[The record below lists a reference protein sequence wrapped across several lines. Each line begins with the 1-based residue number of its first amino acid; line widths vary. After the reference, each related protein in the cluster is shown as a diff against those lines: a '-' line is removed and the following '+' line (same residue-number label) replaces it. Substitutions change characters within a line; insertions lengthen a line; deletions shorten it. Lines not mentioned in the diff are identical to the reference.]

1 MKRVIPKV
9 VTMVCIVSMILGL
22 YQPVSVKAY
31 VYQNSEMSN
40 IYVGGIC
47 LIKMGDFIQ
56 ESVNGD
62 TGTAT
67 YDKVNN
73 ILTLDNFTS
82 NFPISIN
89 YLDGITI
96 IIKGNVKIHN
106 TSGTAVIIH
115 QDGPATI
122 IGQDNGSLIIE
133 SGNDYDEGGAGIS
146 CGGSS
151 FNLKDLNLNILST
164 TGGCLGAIDL
174 NVENCNIKAKAYMNQ
189 YMSAESKQYIFDE
202 NLLSAAILIE
212 NINIKNSTI
221 DAEGIRCGIS
231 FDPGFTMDSD
241 AKVTDANGNELYPL
255 YVHLRDRIYTYVH
268 SKQQLSTTYEG
279 YGIAERHVIVKNYHN
294 LTKHEAVT
302 PTCTHGGNIE
312 YYSCASC
319 GTYYSDSAAN
329 NTITY
334 ESALLPANPSNHT
347 PKAAVKENVVNA
359 TKSKT
364 GSYDEVVYCAECNA
378 EISRVKKTIPK
389 LGSEDSNNASNSND
403 SSNNGDSSSSN
414 NNNDSS
420 GNSGDSSSGNNN
432 NQSGTDSGT
441 SSDSTTVSDSTSST
455 KQDTKTTSFRKL
467 MARVTGNTNTSLK
480 LRWNKV
486 KGADGYLIYAKK
498 CASKDSYKKIKTI
511 KKSGT
516 TSYTQKKLKK
526 GTYYQYKVVAYK
538 TKGNKKYI
546 ISTSM
551 PVYAITR
558 GGKYTNPKSVRIIKP
573 DRAKKKSEVIIKKG
587 KKVQLKAN
595 IKKGKQAVKEYRKL
609 SYETSNKKIATVSA
623 KGVIKVVRKGTCYV
637 YIYAQNGVY
646 RKVKVTIS

>member
-31 VYQNSEMSN
+31 AYQNNELSK
-40 IYVGGIC
+40 IYVGGKYI
-47 LIKMGDFIQ
+47 IKMGEYIQ
-56 ESVNGD
+56 STVAGD
-62 TGTAT
+62 KGTAT
-67 YDKVNN
+67 YDVANN
-73 ILTLDNFTS
+73 VLTLDNFETRY
-82 NFPISIN
+82 NININ
-89 YLDGITI
+89 YMDGIKIVVKGTVRIKNSEGAAFI
-96 IIKGNVKIHN
+96 IE
-106 TSGTAVIIH
+106 
-115 QDGPATI
+115 QDGPA
-122 IGQDNGSLIIE
+122 SLVGENAAKIVIE
-133 SGNDYDEGGAGIS
+133 SGNNEKIGGGIRCS
-146 CGGSS
+146 GNNFILKNIDIDILAATSGCIGGI
-151 FNLKDLNLNILST
+151 NLSI
-164 TGGCLGAIDL
+164 
-174 NVENCNIKAKAYMNQ
+174 ENCKIKAKSYVNE
-189 YMSAESKQYIFDE
+189 YMSDQNLQYIL
-202 NLLSAAILIE
+202 NKNIYAAVGAE
-212 NINIKNSTI
+212 KINIKNSTI
-221 DAEGIRCGIS
+221 DAEGVRCGIA
-231 FDPGFTMDSD
+231 FDQSVNMDSD
-241 AKVTDANGNELYPL
+241 ARVTDADGVQLYPIH
-255 YVHLRDRIYTYVH
+255 VHLRDEIDLNLY

-334 ESALLPANPSNHT
+334 ESALLPVNPSNHT
-347 PKAAVKENVVNA
+347 PKAAVKENIVNA
-359 TKSKT
+359 TKNKA

-378 EISRVKKTIPK
+378 EISRVKRTIPK
-389 LGSEDSNNASNSND
+389 LASEDSNNASNSND
-403 SSNNGDSSSSN
+403 SSNNGDSGSSN

-441 SSDSTTVSDSTSST
+441 SSDSTTVSDST
-455 KQDTKTTSFRKL
+455 KRDAKTTSFRKL
-467 MARVTGNTNTSLK
+467 MARVTGNTKTSLK

-498 CASKDSYKKIKTI
+498 CASKGSYKKIKTI
-511 KKSGT
+511 KKKGT

-546 ISTSM
+546 LSTSM
-551 PVYAITR
+551 PVYATTK
-558 GGKYTNPKSVRIIKP
+558 GGKYTNPKSVRITKP

-595 IKKGKQAVKEYRKL
+595 IKKEKQAVKEYRKL

-623 KGVIKVVRKGTCYV
+623 KGVIKGVRKGTCYV
-637 YIYAQNGVY
+637 YVYAQNGVH

>member
-31 VYQNSEMSN
+31 AYQDSEMSN

-47 LIKMGDFIQ
+47 LIKMGKFIQ

-82 NFPISIN
+82 DFPISIN
-89 YLDGITI
+89 HLGGITI
-96 IIKGNVKIHN
+96 IVKGTVKIHN
-106 TSGTAVIIH
+106 TSGTAIRIY
-115 QDGPATI
+115 QTGPATMV
-122 IGQDNGSLIIE
+122 GQDNGELTIE
-133 SGNDYDEGGAGIS
+133 SGMGDDEGGAGMG
-146 CGGSS
+146 CGCSV
-151 FNLKDLNLNILST
+151 FNLKDLKLNILSIN
-164 TGGCLGAIDL
+164 GGCLGTTNL
-174 NVENCNIKAKAYMNQ
+174 NVENCNIKAKSCMNE
-189 YMSAESKQYIFDE
+189 YMSAENKQYIFNE
-202 NLLSAAILIE
+202 NLLSAAILVD

-231 FDPGFTMDSD
+231 FDPGFTKDSD
-241 AKVTDANGNELYPL
+241 AKVTDTSGNPLYPL
-255 YVHLRDRIYTYVH
+255 YVHLRGEIYTYVY

-334 ESALLPANPSNHT
+334 ESVLLPANPSNHT
-347 PKAAVKENVVNA
+347 PGTAEKNILIKA
-359 TKSKT
+359 TKTKT
-364 GSYDEVVYCAECNA
+364 GLYEEIIRCTECG
-378 EISRVKKTIPK
+378 EIISREEKTIPK
-389 LGSEDSNNASNSND
+389 LGSDDSSNSDNANNTND
-403 SSNNGDSSSSN
+403 SSNNGGSNSSSN
-414 NNNDSS
+414 SNNS
-420 GNSGDSSSGNNN
+420 
-432 NQSGTDSGT
+432 SGTDSGT
-441 SSDSTTVSDSTSST
+441 ASDSTTVSDSTSST

-467 MARVTGNTNTSLK
+467 MARVTGNTKTSLK

-498 CASKDSYKKIKTI
+498 CASKGSYKKIKTI
-511 KKSGT
+511 KKKGT

-546 ISTSM
+546 LSTSM
-551 PVYAITR
+551 PVYATTK

-623 KGVIKVVRKGTCYV
+623 KGVIKGVRKGTCYV

-646 RKVKVTIS
+646 RKVKVTIG

>member
-31 VYQNSEMSN
+31 VYQDSEISK
-40 IYVGGIC
+40 IYVGGKYI
-47 LIKMGDFIQ
+47 IKMGEYIQ
-56 ESVNGD
+56 SAVAGD
-62 TGTAT
+62 KGTAT
-67 YDKVNN
+67 YDVANN
-73 ILTLDNFTS
+73 VLTLDNFET
-82 NFPISIN
+82 NYPISIN
-89 YLDGITI
+89 YMDGITV
-96 IIKGNVKIHN
+96 IIKGTVKIHN
-106 TSGTAVIIH
+106 TSGPAFQFYQH
-115 QDGPATI
+115 GPVTI
-122 IGQDNGSLIIE
+122 VGQDNGSLIIE
-133 SGNDYDEGGAGIS
+133 SGNEYDEGGAGIS
-146 CGGSS
+146 CGGSP
-151 FNLKDLNLNILST
+151 FNLKNLSLNILST
-164 TGGCLGAIDL
+164 TGGCIGAIDL

-189 YMSAESKQYIFDE
+189 YMSSEDKQYIFNK

-334 ESALLPANPSNHT
+334 ESALLPVNPSNHT

-389 LGSEDSNNASNSND
+389 LGSEDSSNSDNSND
-403 SSNNGDSSSSN
+403 SSSNSGDSSSSSN
-414 NNNDSS
+414 NNNS
-420 GNSGDSSSGNNN
+420 
-432 NQSGTDSGT
+432 SGTDSGT
-441 SSDSTTVSDSTSST
+441 ASDSTTVSDSTSST

-467 MARVTGNTNTSLK
+467 MARVTSNTNTSLK

-498 CASKDSYKKIKTI
+498 CASKGSYKKIKTI
-511 KKSGT
+511 KKNGT

-546 ISTSM
+546 LSTSM
-551 PVYAITR
+551 PVYATTK
-558 GGKYTNPKSVRIIKP
+558 GGKYTNPKSVRITKP

-595 IKKGKQAVKEYRKL
+595 IEKGKQAVKEYRKL

-623 KGVIKVVRKGTCYV
+623 KGVIKGVRRGTCYV
-637 YIYAQNGVY
+637 YVYAQNGVY
-646 RKVKVTIS
+646 RKVKVTIR

>member
-31 VYQNSEMSN
+31 VYQNSEMSK
-40 IYVGGIC
+40 IYVGGKYI
-47 LIKMGDFIQ
+47 IKMGEYIQ
-56 ESVNGD
+56 STVAGD
-62 TGTAT
+62 KGTAT
-67 YDKVNN
+67 YDVANN
-73 ILTLDNFTS
+73 VLTLDNFET
-82 NFPISIN
+82 NYPISIN
-89 YLDGITI
+89 YMDGITI
-96 IIKGNVKIHN
+96 IIKGTVKIYN
-106 TSGTAVIIH
+106 GGGAAFKIYQNGV
-115 QDGPATI
+115 ATLL
-122 IGQDNGSLIIE
+122 GQDNGKILIH
-133 SGNDYDEGGAGIS
+133 SGNEYNDIGGGIS
-146 CGGSS
+146 CSGEVLYLKNLNFDILAASS
-151 FNLKDLNLNILST
+151 GCIGAINLNI
-164 TGGCLGAIDL
+164 D
-174 NVENCNIKAKAYMNQ
+174 NCNIKAKSYINE
-189 YMSAESKQYIFDE
+189 YMSDQNLQYIL
-202 NLLSAAILIE
+202 NNNIYAAVGAE
-212 NINIKNSTI
+212 KINIKNSTI
-221 DAEGIRCGIS
+221 DAEGVRCGIA
-231 FDPGFTMDSD
+231 FDQSVNMDSD
-241 AKVTDANGNELYPL
+241 ARVTDADGVQLYPIH
-255 YVHLRDRIYTYVH
+255 VHLRDEIDLNLY

-319 GTYYSDSAAN
+319 GTYYSDSAAS
-329 NTITY
+329 NTIAY
-334 ESALLPANPSNHT
+334 ESALLPVNPSNHT
-347 PKAAVKENVVNA
+347 PKAAVKENIVNA
-359 TKSKT
+359 TKSKA

-378 EISRVKKTIPK
+378 EISRVKRTIPK
-389 LGSEDSNNASNSND
+389 LASEDSNNASNSND

-414 NNNDSS
+414 NNNNDSS
-420 GNSGDSSSGNNN
+420 SNSGDSSPSNNN

-441 SSDSTTVSDSTSST
+441 SSDSTTMSDST
-455 KQDTKTTSFRKL
+455 KRDAKTTSFRKL
-467 MARVTGNTNTSLK
+467 MARVTGNTKTSLK

-498 CASKDSYKKIKTI
+498 CASKGSYKKIKTI
-511 KKSGT
+511 KKKGT

-546 ISTSM
+546 LSTSM
-551 PVYAITR
+551 PVYATTK
-558 GGKYTNPKSVRIIKP
+558 GGKYTNPKSVRITKP

-623 KGVIKVVRKGTCYV
+623 KGVIKGVRKGTCYV
-637 YIYAQNGVY
+637 YVYAQNGVY

>member
-31 VYQNSEMSN
+31 VYQDNELSK
-40 IYVGGIC
+40 IYVGGSYI
-47 LIKMGDFIQ
+47 INKGKFVQTTVSGDKGI
-56 ESVNGD
+56 
-62 TGTAT
+62 AT
-67 YDKVNN
+67 YDVVNN
-73 ILTLDNFTS
+73 VLTLDNFES
-82 NFPISIN
+82 NEAININ
-89 YLDGITI
+89 YMDGIQI
-96 IIKGNVKIHN
+96 IVKGTVKINN
-106 TSGTAVIIH
+106 TSGTAFMIY

-122 IGQDNGSLIIE
+122 IGQDNGNLIIK
-133 SGNDYDEGGAGIS
+133 SGNEYDEGGAGIS
-146 CGGSS
+146 GGRST
-151 FNLKDLNLNILST
+151 FTLKNLNLNILST

-174 NVENCNIKAKAYMNQ
+174 NVENCNIKAKAYMNE
-189 YMSAESKQYIFDE
+189 YMSAENKQYIFDG
-202 NLLSAAILIE
+202 NLLSAAILAE

-221 DAEGIRCGIS
+221 DAEGIRCGLS
-231 FDPGFTMDSD
+231 YDPGLTIDSD
-241 AKVTDANGNELYPL
+241 AKVTDVSGNPLYPL
-255 YVHLRDRIYTYVH
+255 YVHLRGEIYTYVH
-268 SKQQLSTTYEG
+268 SRQNLSTTYEG

-334 ESALLPANPSNHT
+334 ESALLPVNPSNHT
-347 PKAAVKENVVNA
+347 PGTAEKNILIKA
-359 TKSKT
+359 TKTKT
-364 GSYDEVVYCAECNA
+364 GLYEEIIRCTECG
-378 EISRVKKTIPK
+378 EIISREEKTIPK
-389 LGSEDSNNASNSND
+389 LGSDDSSNSDNANNTND
-403 SSNNGDSSSSN
+403 SSNNGGSNSSSN
-414 NNNDSS
+414 SNNS
-420 GNSGDSSSGNNN
+420 
-432 NQSGTDSGT
+432 SGTDSGT
-441 SSDSTTVSDSTSST
+441 ASDSTTVSDST
-455 KQDTKTTSFRKL
+455 KRDAKTTSFRKL
-467 MARVTGNTNTSLK
+467 MARVTGNTKTSLK

-498 CASKDSYKKIKTI
+498 CASKGSYKKIKTI
-511 KKSGT
+511 KKKGT

-546 ISTSM
+546 LSTSM
-551 PVYAITR
+551 PVYATTK
-558 GGKYTNPKSVRIIKP
+558 GGKYTNPKSVRITKP

-623 KGVIKVVRKGTCYV
+623 KGVIKGVRKGTCYV

-646 RKVKVTIS
+646 RKVKVTIG

>member
-31 VYQNSEMSN
+31 VYQDNELSK
-40 IYVGGIC
+40 IYVGGSYI
-47 LIKMGDFIQ
+47 INKGKFVQTTVSGDKGI
-56 ESVNGD
+56 
-62 TGTAT
+62 AT
-67 YDKVNN
+67 YDVVNN
-73 ILTLDNFTS
+73 VLTLDNFES
-82 NFPISIN
+82 NEAININ
-89 YLDGITI
+89 YMDGIQI
-96 IIKGNVKIHN
+96 IVKGTVKINN
-106 TSGTAVIIH
+106 TSGTAFMIY

-122 IGQDNGSLIIE
+122 IGQDNGNLIIK
-133 SGNDYDEGGAGIS
+133 SGNEYDEGGAGIS
-146 CGGSS
+146 GGRST
-151 FNLKDLNLNILST
+151 FTLKNLNLNILST

-174 NVENCNIKAKAYMNQ
+174 NVENCNIKAKAYMNE
-189 YMSAESKQYIFDE
+189 YMSAENKQYIFDG
-202 NLLSAAILIE
+202 NLLSAAILAE

-221 DAEGIRCGIS
+221 DAEGIRCGLS
-231 FDPGFTMDSD
+231 YDPGLTIDSD
-241 AKVTDANGNELYPL
+241 AKVTDVSGNPLYPL
-255 YVHLRDRIYTYVH
+255 YVHLRGEIYTYVH
-268 SKQQLSTTYEG
+268 SRQNLSTTYEG

-334 ESALLPANPSNHT
+334 ESVLLPANPSNHT
-347 PKAAVKENVVNA
+347 PGTAEKNILIKA
-359 TKSKT
+359 TKTKT
-364 GSYDEVVYCAECNA
+364 GLYEEIIRCTECG
-378 EISRVKKTIPK
+378 EIISREEKTIPK
-389 LGSEDSNNASNSND
+389 LGSDDSSNSDNANNTND
-403 SSNNGDSSSSN
+403 SSNNGGSNSSSN
-414 NNNDSS
+414 SNNS
-420 GNSGDSSSGNNN
+420 
-432 NQSGTDSGT
+432 SGTDSGT
-441 SSDSTTVSDSTSST
+441 ASDSTTVSDST
-455 KQDTKTTSFRKL
+455 KRDAKTTSFRKL
-467 MARVTGNTNTSLK
+467 MARVTGNTKTSLK

-498 CASKDSYKKIKTI
+498 CASKGSYKKIKTI
-511 KKSGT
+511 KKKGT

-546 ISTSM
+546 LSTSM
-551 PVYAITR
+551 PVYATTK
-558 GGKYTNPKSVRIIKP
+558 GGKYTNPKSVRITKP

-595 IKKGKQAVKEYRKL
+595 IKKGEQAVKEYRKL

-623 KGVIKVVRKGTCYV
+623 KGVIKGVRKGTCYV

-646 RKVKVTIS
+646 RKVKVTIG

>member
-31 VYQNSEMSN
+31 VYQDNELSK
-40 IYVGGIC
+40 IYVGGSYI
-47 LIKMGDFIQ
+47 INKGKFVQTTVSGDKGI
-56 ESVNGD
+56 
-62 TGTAT
+62 AT
-67 YDKVNN
+67 YDVVNN
-73 ILTLDNFTS
+73 VLTLDNFES
-82 NFPISIN
+82 NEAININ
-89 YLDGITI
+89 YMDGIQI
-96 IIKGNVKIHN
+96 IVKGTVKINN
-106 TSGTAVIIH
+106 TSGTAFMIY

-122 IGQDNGSLIIE
+122 IGQDNGNLIIK
-133 SGNDYDEGGAGIS
+133 SGNEYDEGGAGIS
-146 CGGSS
+146 GGRST
-151 FNLKDLNLNILST
+151 FTLKNLNLNILST

-174 NVENCNIKAKAYMNQ
+174 NVENCNIKAKAYMNE
-189 YMSAESKQYIFDE
+189 YMSAENKQYIFDG
-202 NLLSAAILIE
+202 NLLSAAILAE

-221 DAEGIRCGIS
+221 DAEGIRCGLS
-231 FDPGFTMDSD
+231 YDPGLTIDSD
-241 AKVTDANGNELYPL
+241 AKVTDVSGNPLYPL
-255 YVHLRDRIYTYVH
+255 YVHLRGEIYTYVH
-268 SKQQLSTTYEG
+268 SRQNLSTTYEG

-334 ESALLPANPSNHT
+334 ESALLPVNPSNHT
-347 PKAAVKENVVNA
+347 PGTAEKNILIKA
-359 TKSKT
+359 TKTKT
-364 GSYDEVVYCAECNA
+364 GLYEEIIRCTECG
-378 EISRVKKTIPK
+378 EIISREEKTIPK
-389 LGSEDSNNASNSND
+389 LGSDDSSNSDNANNTND
-403 SSNNGDSSSSN
+403 SSNNGGSNSSSN
-414 NNNDSS
+414 SNNS
-420 GNSGDSSSGNNN
+420 
-432 NQSGTDSGT
+432 SGTDSGT
-441 SSDSTTVSDSTSST
+441 ASDSTTVSDST
-455 KQDTKTTSFRKL
+455 KRDAKTTSFRKL
-467 MARVTGNTNTSLK
+467 MARVTGNTKTSLK

-498 CASKDSYKKIKTI
+498 CASKGSYKKIKTI
-511 KKSGT
+511 KKKGT

-546 ISTSM
+546 LSTSM
-551 PVYAITR
+551 PVYATTK

-595 IKKGKQAVKEYRKL
+595 IKKGEQAVKEYRKL

-623 KGVIKVVRKGTCYV
+623 KGVIKGVRKGTCYV

-646 RKVKVTIS
+646 RKVKVTIG

>member
-31 VYQNSEMSN
+31 VYQNSKIST
-40 IYVGGIC
+40 IYIGDTYI
-47 LIKMGDFIQ
+47 IKMGKLIQ
-56 ESVNGD
+56 TSVSGNK
-62 TGTAT
+62 GTAT
-67 YDKVNN
+67 YDAENN
-73 ILTLDNFTS
+73 ILTLDNLEL
-82 NFPISIN
+82 NGNIGIC

-96 IIKGNVKIHN
+96 IIKGTVKICN
-106 TSGTAVIIH
+106 SSGSAFVIE
-115 QDGPATI
+115 QDGNATML
-122 IGQDNGSLIIE
+122 GSQDANLIIDA
-133 SGNDYDEGGAGIS
+133 GNEQKNGAGIRCS
-146 CGGSS
+146 GQE
-151 FNLKDLNLNILST
+151 FKLQNLKMNINSAVGGCIGAINLNI
-164 TGGCLGAIDL
+164 D
-174 NVENCNIKAKAYMNQ
+174 NCNIKAKSYINE
-189 YMSAESKQYIFDE
+189 YMSDQNLQYIL
-202 NLLSAAILIE
+202 NNNIYAAVGAE
-212 NINIKNSTI
+212 KINIKNSTI
-221 DAEGIRCGIS
+221 DAEGVRCGIA
-231 FDPGFTMDSD
+231 FDQSVNMDSD
-241 AKVTDANGNELYPL
+241 ARVTDPDGVQLYPIH
-255 YVHLRDRIYTYVH
+255 VHLRDEIDLNLY

-279 YGIAERHVIVKNYHN
+279 YGIAERHVIIKNYHN
-294 LTKHEAVT
+294 LTKHEAVA

-334 ESALLPANPSNHT
+334 ESALLPVNPSNHT
-347 PKAAVKENVVNA
+347 PKAAVKENIVNA
-359 TKSKT
+359 TKNKA

-378 EISRVKKTIPK
+378 EISRVKRTIPK
-389 LGSEDSNNASNSND
+389 LASEDSNNASNSND
-403 SSNNGDSSSSN
+403 SSNNGDSGSSN

-420 GNSGDSSSGNNN
+420 GNNGDSSSGNNN
-432 NQSGTDSGT
+432 NQSGTDAGT
-441 SSDSTTVSDSTSST
+441 SSDSTTVSDST
-455 KQDTKTTSFRKL
+455 KRDAKTTSFRKL
-467 MARVTGNTNTSLK
+467 MARVTGNTKTSLK

-498 CASKDSYKKIKTI
+498 CASKGSYKKIKTI
-511 KKSGT
+511 KKKGT

-546 ISTSM
+546 LSTSM
-551 PVYAITR
+551 PVYATTK
-558 GGKYTNPKSVRIIKP
+558 GGKYTNPKSVRITKP

-623 KGVIKVVRKGTCYV
+623 KGVIKGVRKGTCYV

>member
-31 VYQNSEMSN
+31 AYQNNELSK
-40 IYVGGIC
+40 IYVGGKYI
-47 LIKMGDFIQ
+47 IKMGEYIQ
-56 ESVNGD
+56 STVAGD
-62 TGTAT
+62 KGTAT
-67 YDKVNN
+67 YDVANN
-73 ILTLDNFTS
+73 VLTLDNFETRY
-82 NFPISIN
+82 NININ
-89 YLDGITI
+89 YMDGIKIVVKGTVRIKNSEGAAFI
-96 IIKGNVKIHN
+96 IE
-106 TSGTAVIIH
+106 
-115 QDGPATI
+115 QDGPA
-122 IGQDNGSLIIE
+122 SLVGENAAKIVIE
-133 SGNDYDEGGAGIS
+133 SGNNEKIGGGIRCS
-146 CGGSS
+146 GNNFILKNIDIDILAATSGCIGGI
-151 FNLKDLNLNILST
+151 NLSI
-164 TGGCLGAIDL
+164 
-174 NVENCNIKAKAYMNQ
+174 ENCKIKAKSYVNE
-189 YMSAESKQYIFDE
+189 YMSDQNLQYIL
-202 NLLSAAILIE
+202 NKNIYAAVGAE
-212 NINIKNSTI
+212 KINIKNSTI
-221 DAEGIRCGIS
+221 DAEGVRCGIA
-231 FDPGFTMDSD
+231 FDQSVNMNSD
-241 AKVTDANGNELYPL
+241 ARVTDADGVQLYPIH
-255 YVHLRDRIYTYVH
+255 VHLRDEIDLNLY

-319 GTYYSDSAAN
+319 GTYYSDSAAS

-334 ESALLPANPSNHT
+334 ESALLPVNPSNHT
-347 PKAAVKENVVNA
+347 PKAAVKENIVNA

-420 GNSGDSSSGNNN
+420 GNSGDSSAGNNN

-441 SSDSTTVSDSTSST
+441 SSDSTTVSDST
-455 KQDTKTTSFRKL
+455 KRDAKTTSFRKL
-467 MARVTGNTNTSLK
+467 MARVAGNTKTSLK

-511 KKSGT
+511 KKKGT

-546 ISTSM
+546 LSTSM
-551 PVYAITR
+551 PVYATTK
-558 GGKYTNPKSVRIIKP
+558 GGKYTNPKSVRITKP

-623 KGVIKVVRKGTCYV
+623 KGVIKGVRKGTCYV
-637 YIYAQNGVY
+637 YVYAQNGVY

>member
-31 VYQNSEMSN
+31 VYQNSEISK
-40 IYVGGIC
+40 IYVGGKYI
-47 LIKMGDFIQ
+47 INKGEYIQSTVAGDK
-56 ESVNGD
+56 
-62 TGTAT
+62 GTAT
-67 YDKVNN
+67 YDVVNN
-73 ILTLDNFTS
+73 VLTLDNFES
-82 NFPISIN
+82 NYPININ
-89 YLDGITI
+89 YMDGIEIVINGT
-96 IIKGNVKIHN
+96 VKLHN
-106 TSGTAVIIH
+106 TSGAAFRIYQH
-115 QDGPATI
+115 GPATMV
-122 IGQDNGSLIIE
+122 GKNSGSFIIE
-133 SGNDYDEGGAGIS
+133 SGNEYDEGGAGMA
-146 CGGSS
+146 CGCSVFS
-151 FNLKDLNLNILST
+151 IKDLNLNISST
-164 TGGCLGAIDL
+164 TGGCIGTTNL

-189 YMSAESKQYIFDE
+189 YMSAENKQYIFDE
-202 NLLSAAILIE
+202 NLLSAAILID

-231 FDPGFTMDSD
+231 FYPGFTIDSD
-241 AKVTDANGNELYPL
+241 AKVTDTSGNPLYPL
-255 YVHLRDRIYTYVH
+255 DVHLRDEIYTYVH
-268 SKQQLSTTYEG
+268 SRQNLSTTYEG

-319 GTYYSDSAAN
+319 GTYYSDSAAS

-389 LGSEDSNNASNSND
+389 LGSEDSSNSE
-403 SSNNGDSSSSN
+403 

-420 GNSGDSSSGNNN
+420 GNGDSNSSGVDSNSSGVDSN
-432 NQSGTDSGT
+432 SSGGTDSGT
-441 SSDSTTVSDSTSST
+441 ASDSTVVSDSTGST
-455 KQDTKTTSFRKL
+455 KQDAKTTSFRKL
-467 MARVTGNTNTSLK
+467 MARVTGNTKTSLK

-498 CASKDSYKKIKTI
+498 CASKGSYKKIKTI
-511 KKSGT
+511 KKKGT

-546 ISTSM
+546 LSTSM
-551 PVYAITR
+551 PVYATTK
-558 GGKYTNPKSVRIIKP
+558 GGKYTNPKSVRITKP

-623 KGVIKVVRKGTCYV
+623 KGVIKGVRKGTCYV
-637 YIYAQNGVY
+637 YVYAQNGVY
-646 RKVKVTIS
+646 RKVKVTIR

>member
-31 VYQNSEMSN
+31 VYQNSEISK
-40 IYVGGIC
+40 IYVGGKYI
-47 LIKMGDFIQ
+47 INKGEYIQSTVAGDK
-56 ESVNGD
+56 
-62 TGTAT
+62 GTAT
-67 YDKVNN
+67 YDVVNN
-73 ILTLDNFTS
+73 VLTLDNFES
-82 NFPISIN
+82 NQPITIN
-89 YLDGITI
+89 YMDGIEI
-96 IIKGNVKIHN
+96 VIKGTVKLYN
-106 TSGTAVIIH
+106 TSGTAFRIY

-122 IGQDNGSLIIE
+122 IGRDNGNLIIE
-133 SGNDYDEGGAGIS
+133 SGNEYDEGGAGIS
-146 CGGSS
+146 CSGTE
-151 FNLKDLNLNILST
+151 FNLKNLNINISST
-164 TGGCLGAIDL
+164 SGGCLGAITL
-174 NVENCNIKAKAYMNQ
+174 NVENCTIKSRAYINQ
-189 YMSAESKQYIFDE
+189 YMSVPEKEYLFNDNI
-202 NLLSAAILIE
+202 SAAVLAE
-212 NINIKNSTI
+212 RMNIKNSTI
-221 DAEGIRCGIS
+221 DADGMRCGIA
-231 FDPGFTMDSD
+231 FDQFMNLDSD
-241 AKVTDANGNELYPL
+241 ARVTDVNGTQLYPI
-255 YVHLRDRIYTYVH
+255 YVHLRDNIYLNLY

-279 YGIAERHVIVKNYHN
+279 YGVAEQRVIIKNYHN

-378 EISRVKKTIPK
+378 EISRVKRTIPK

-403 SSNNGDSSSSN
+403 SSNNGDSGSSN

-420 GNSGDSSSGNNN
+420 SNSGDSSSGNNN
-432 NQSGTDSGT
+432 NQSGTDAGT
-441 SSDSTTVSDSTSST
+441 SSDSTTVSDST
-455 KQDTKTTSFRKL
+455 KRDAKTTSFRKL
-467 MARVTGNTNTSLK
+467 MARVTGNTKTSLK

-498 CASKDSYKKIKTI
+498 CASKGSYKKIKTI
-511 KKSGT
+511 KKKGT

-546 ISTSM
+546 LSTSM
-551 PVYAITR
+551 PVYATTK

-609 SYETSNKKIATVSA
+609 SYETNNKKIATVSA
-623 KGVIKVVRKGTCYV
+623 KGVIKGVRKGTCYV
-637 YIYAQNGVY
+637 YVYAQNGVY

>member
-31 VYQNSEMSN
+31 VYQDNELSK
-40 IYVGGIC
+40 IYVGGSYI
-47 LIKMGDFIQ
+47 INKGKFVQTTVSGDKGI
-56 ESVNGD
+56 
-62 TGTAT
+62 AT
-67 YDKVNN
+67 YDVVNN
-73 ILTLDNFTS
+73 VLTLDNFES
-82 NFPISIN
+82 NEAININ
-89 YLDGITI
+89 YMDGIQI
-96 IIKGNVKIHN
+96 IVKGTVKINN
-106 TSGTAVIIH
+106 TSGTAFMIY

-122 IGQDNGSLIIE
+122 IGQDNGNLIIK
-133 SGNDYDEGGAGIS
+133 SGNEYDEGGAGIS
-146 CGGSS
+146 GGRST
-151 FNLKDLNLNILST
+151 FTLKNLNLNILST

-174 NVENCNIKAKAYMNQ
+174 NVENCNIKAKAYMNE
-189 YMSAESKQYIFDE
+189 YMSAENKQYIFDG
-202 NLLSAAILIE
+202 NLLSAAILAE

-221 DAEGIRCGIS
+221 DAEGIRCGLS
-231 FDPGFTMDSD
+231 YDPGLTIDSD
-241 AKVTDANGNELYPL
+241 AKVTDVSGNPLYPL
-255 YVHLRDRIYTYVH
+255 YVHLRGEIYTYVH
-268 SKQQLSTTYEG
+268 SRQNLSTTYEG

-334 ESALLPANPSNHT
+334 ESVLLPANPSNHT
-347 PKAAVKENVVNA
+347 PGTAEKNILIKA
-359 TKSKT
+359 TKTKT
-364 GSYDEVVYCAECNA
+364 GLYEEIIRCTECG
-378 EISRVKKTIPK
+378 EIISREEKTIPK
-389 LGSEDSNNASNSND
+389 LGSDDSSNSDNANNTND
-403 SSNNGDSSSSN
+403 SSNNGGSNSSSN
-414 NNNDSS
+414 SNNS
-420 GNSGDSSSGNNN
+420 
-432 NQSGTDSGT
+432 SGTDSGT
-441 SSDSTTVSDSTSST
+441 ASDSTTVSDST
-455 KQDTKTTSFRKL
+455 KRDAKTTSFRKL
-467 MARVTGNTNTSLK
+467 MARVTGNTKTSLK

-498 CASKDSYKKIKTI
+498 CASKGSYKKIKTI
-511 KKSGT
+511 KKKGT

-546 ISTSM
+546 LSTSM
-551 PVYAITR
+551 PVYATTK

-623 KGVIKVVRKGTCYV
+623 KGVIKGVRKGTCYV

-646 RKVKVTIS
+646 RKVKVTIG

>member
-31 VYQNSEMSN
+31 VYQNSKIST
-40 IYVGGIC
+40 IYIGDTYI
-47 LIKMGDFIQ
+47 IKMGKLIQ
-56 ESVNGD
+56 TSVSGNK
-62 TGTAT
+62 GTAT
-67 YDKVNN
+67 YDAENN
-73 ILTLDNFTS
+73 ILTLDNLEL
-82 NFPISIN
+82 NGNIGIC

-96 IIKGNVKIHN
+96 IIKGTVKICN
-106 TSGTAVIIH
+106 SSGSAFVIE
-115 QDGPATI
+115 QDGNATML
-122 IGQDNGSLIIE
+122 GSQDANLIIDA
-133 SGNDYDEGGAGIS
+133 GNEQKNGAGIRCS
-146 CGGSS
+146 GQE
-151 FNLKDLNLNILST
+151 FKLQNLKMNINSAVGGCIGAINLNI
-164 TGGCLGAIDL
+164 D
-174 NVENCNIKAKAYMNQ
+174 NCNIKAKSYINE
-189 YMSAESKQYIFDE
+189 YMSDQNLQYIL
-202 NLLSAAILIE
+202 NNNIYAAVGAE
-212 NINIKNSTI
+212 KINIKNSTI
-221 DAEGIRCGIS
+221 DAEGVRCGIA
-231 FDPGFTMDSD
+231 FDQSVNMDSD
-241 AKVTDANGNELYPL
+241 ARVTDADGVQLYPIH
-255 YVHLRDRIYTYVH
+255 VHLRDEIDLNLY

-279 YGIAERHVIVKNYHN
+279 YGIAERHVIIKNYHN
-294 LTKHEAVT
+294 LTKHEAVA

-334 ESALLPANPSNHT
+334 ESALLPVNPSNHT
-347 PKAAVKENVVNA
+347 PKAAVKENIVNA

-403 SSNNGDSSSSN
+403 SSNNGDSGSSN

-420 GNSGDSSSGNNN
+420 GNNGDSSSGNNN
-432 NQSGTDSGT
+432 NQSGTDAGT
-441 SSDSTTVSDSTSST
+441 SSDSTTVSDST
-455 KQDTKTTSFRKL
+455 KRDAKTTSFRKL
-467 MARVTGNTNTSLK
+467 MARVTGNTKTSLK

-498 CASKDSYKKIKTI
+498 CASKGSYKKIKTI
-511 KKSGT
+511 KKKGT

-546 ISTSM
+546 LSTSM
-551 PVYAITR
+551 PVYATTK
-558 GGKYTNPKSVRIIKP
+558 GGKYTNPKSVRITKP

-623 KGVIKVVRKGTCYV
+623 KGVIKGVRKGTCYV

>member
-31 VYQNSEMSN
+31 AYQNSEMSK
-40 IYVGGIC
+40 IYVNDKYI
-47 LIKMGDFIQ
+47 IKMGEYIQ
-56 ESVNGD
+56 STVTGD
-62 TGTAT
+62 KGTAT
-67 YDKVNN
+67 YDVVNN
-73 ILTLDNFTS
+73 VLTLDNFES
-82 NFPISIN
+82 NFPIRIN

-96 IIKGNVKIHN
+96 IVKGTVKLYN
-106 TSGTAVIIH
+106 KSGAAFRIY
-115 QDGPATI
+115 QDGPVTI
-122 IGQDNGSLIIE
+122 MGQNNAKLLIE
-133 SGNDYDEGGAGIS
+133 SCYEYDEGGSGIN
-146 CGGSS
+146 CGGSELT
-151 FNLKDLNLNILST
+151 LKNLNLDIVTSS
-164 TGGCLGAIDL
+164 GGCLGALTL
-174 NVENCNIKAKAYMNQ
+174 NIENCNIKAKAYVNQ
-189 YMSAESKQYIFDE
+189 YMSAAERQYIL
-202 NLLSAAILIE
+202 NKNISAAVLAE
-212 NINIKNSTI
+212 RMNIKNSTI
-221 DAEGIRCGIS
+221 DADGMRCGIA
-231 FDPGFTMDSD
+231 FDQFMNLDSD
-241 AKVTDANGNELYPL
+241 ARVTDVNGTQLYPI
-255 YVHLRDRIYTYVH
+255 YVHLRDNIYLNLY

-279 YGIAERHVIVKNYHN
+279 YGVAEQRVIIKNYHN

-319 GTYYSDSAAN
+319 GTYYSDSAAS

-334 ESALLPANPSNHT
+334 ESALLPVNPSNHT
-347 PKAAVKENVVNA
+347 PKAAVKENIVNA

-389 LGSEDSNNASNSND
+389 LGSEDSNNASNSNN

-414 NNNDSS
+414 NNNNDSS
-420 GNSGDSSSGNNN
+420 SNSGDSSPSNNN

-441 SSDSTTVSDSTSST
+441 SSDSTTMSDST
-455 KQDTKTTSFRKL
+455 KRDAKTTSFRNL
-467 MARVTGNTNTSLK
+467 MARVTGNTKTSLK

-498 CASKDSYKKIKTI
+498 CASKGSYKKIKTI
-511 KKSGT
+511 KKKGT

-551 PVYAITR
+551 PVYATTR
-558 GGKYTNPKSVRIIKP
+558 GGKYTNPKSVRITKP

-623 KGVIKVVRKGTCYV
+623 KGVIKGVRKGTCYV
-637 YIYAQNGVY
+637 YVYAQNGVY

>member
-96 IIKGNVKIHN
+96 IIRGNVKIHN
-106 TSGTAVIIH
+106 TSGTAFRIY

-122 IGQDNGSLIIE
+122 IGQNNGNFVIE
-133 SGNDYDEGGAGIS
+133 SGNEYDEGGAGIN
-146 CGGSS
+146 CGGTSL
-151 FNLKDLNLNILST
+151 NLKDLSLNIIATSGGCIGALNLNI
-164 TGGCLGAIDL
+164 
-174 NVENCNIKAKAYMNQ
+174 ENCNIKAKSYINQ
-189 YMSAESKQYIFDE
+189 YMSAPEKKYIFDKDI
-202 NLLSAAILIE
+202 SASIVAE
-212 NINIKNSTI
+212 SVNIKNSTV
-221 DAEGIRCGIS
+221 DAEGPRCAIAY
-231 FDPGFTMDSD
+231 DPGFAMDSD
-241 AKVTDANGNELYPL
+241 AKVTDTSGNPLYPL
-255 YVHLRDRIYTYVH
+255 YVHLRGEIYTYVH
-268 SKQQLSTTYEG
+268 SRQNLSTTYEG

-319 GTYYSDSAAN
+319 GTYYSDSAAS

-414 NNNDSS
+414 NNNDSPS
-420 GNSGDSSSGNNN
+420 NSGDSSPSNNN

-441 SSDSTTVSDSTSST
+441 SSDSTTVSDSTNST
-455 KQDTKTTSFRKL
+455 KRDAKTTSFRKL
-467 MARVTGNTNTSLK
+467 MARVTGNTKTSLK

-498 CASKDSYKKIKTI
+498 CASKGSYKKIKTI
-511 KKSGT
+511 KKKGT

-546 ISTSM
+546 LSTSM
-551 PVYAITR
+551 PVYATTK
-558 GGKYTNPKSVRIIKP
+558 GGKYTNPKSVRITKP

-623 KGVIKVVRKGTCYV
+623 KGVIKGVRKGTCYV
-637 YIYAQNGVY
+637 YVYAQNGVY